1 MEALAGNPPKEFDGL
16 KFLSSNLLDGCKLY
30 LPDGWVMFRA
40 SGTEPIVRIYAEAND
55 PNRLQ
60 EILNKAVRYA
70 NNA

>member
-1 MEALAGNPPKEFDGL
+1 
-16 KFLSSNLLDGCKLY
+16 LLDGCKLY